1 MRGCDVRLAAAERE
15 RGANEKAQNATG
27 RQAALVAALEAAREE
42 ASVARHEADA
52 AGQALLDAQGQL
64 RRLEDQL
71 KQVQPAPSIPACPS
85 HGGAVLIKA
94 TRLVPEPVTYMV
106 NRCTVQPHTYL
117 HFCLP
122 QPY

>member
-27 RQAALVAALEAAREE
+27 RQAALVAALE
-42 ASVARHEADA
+42 
-52 AGQALLDAQGQL
+52 AQGQL

-122 QPY
+122 QPC